1 MPSKS
6 KIITQNSC
14 IRWCLVILFN
24 TFFLFSLTSACNVCS
39 QFKGKITQY
48 PDKPKRNNKIRTI
61 VIDAG
66 HGGHDP
72 GTNNGKYKEKDIT
85 LAIALKTG
93 EFISNHFKDV
103 KVIYTRET
111 DEFIDL
117 KKRAQIANQA
127 KADLFIS
134 IHCNAIETNP
144 ENFYGTETYVQDPK
158 VEGYNLAI
166 AKRENSAILLEDD
179 YKKNY
184 EGYDPN
190 APETHILLSMFQ
202 NAYLG
207 QSISLAQAFEMES
220 AGFANRKSRGVR
232 QAGFLVLKATTMPS
246 VLIETGFLSNSN
258 EKKFLASKEGQL
270 TIAATICRAFQRYKN
285 SIENEQP
292 IDADIAFKL
301 NDKNISINK
310 TETNKQVG
318 VSLGKA
324 NPALENANISDNA
337 GQITFRLQLLATQNE
352 VDTSES
358 VWKNVVGI
366 EMIKDGKYF
375 KYYSKAFLS
384 PDELSKE
391 KKNLKNLGF
400 KDVFTV
406 AFEDG
411 NKINLDEAQRKY
423 RTSLK

>member
-6 KIITQNSC
+6 KLITQNSC

-24 TFFLFSLTSACNVCS
+24 TFFLFSLASACNMCS

-144 ENFYGTETYVQDPK
+144 ENFFGTETYVQDPK

-258 EKKFLASKEGQL
+258 EKKFLVSKEGQT
-270 TIAATICRAFQRYKN
+270 TIAGAICRAFQRYKN
-285 SIENEQP
+285 SIENEQA
-292 IDADIAFKL
+292 IDADITFKV
-301 NDKNISINK
+301 NEKNISINK

-324 NPALENANISDNA
+324 NPALENTNISDNA

-375 KYYSKAFLS
+375 KYYGKAFLS

-391 KKNLKNLGF
+391 KKYLKSLGF